1 MHSFQIFFR
10 AKCFTTQTQ
19 RNHFITNVR
28 AKYDMLKSAGMIFA
42 PPLVVAL
49 PVWFEF
55 AVPAATAVVD
65 LPVWL
70 GFAVAAASV
79 VFDGVFLQ
87 FSLGMA
93 SAFFLQFVFLHFS
106 SPSPHLETEIA
117 SMVVRKLRQ
126 SGASLPGFL
135 ALSFRY
141 FFILNSFKKTSF
153 SHTAV
158 HETGGFP
165 FNPFSS
171 RRPQEWIV
179 RGLSLTP
186 LIQKSVV

>member
-10 AKCFTTQTQ
+10 AKCFTTQAQ

-55 AVPAATAVVD
+55 AVPAATAV
-65 LPVWL
+65 
-70 GFAVAAASV
+70 AV

-93 SAFFLQFVFLHFS
+93 AAFFLQYIFWHFS

-126 SGASLPGFL
+126 SGASLP

-165 FNPFSS
+165 FNPFLS